1 MSAKWPWSE
10 LDLDGRTDVR
20 SVKRAYAQKLKTID
34 RNDAN
39 VFQSLRTAFDE
50 AKFLASPSPKKPSMR
65 QAANGV
71 ETVPGVVSYT
81 LDFDDL
87 PAASQPKQD
96 PNPQSEG
103 PDLSKAPPEDLDTE
117 DTIVPL
123 PTAPLPTAMST
134 ASNPWSKPEEEPQ
147 SDADKEA
154 DFFRDLAATYNTG
167 VWKLTP
173 LQNILESDIAMDRG
187 VRDHAEYLLFDRL
200 REAVVEE
207 GRSISQGV
215 AKLMEQNFGWAS
227 DGVRFN
233 KKFGWHEGSELVAYD
248 VARAVQSQN
257 VKAPRRRPQKK
268 PLHAKRARIFMCL
281 IMYMGGVFVLYPDG
295 LTAETFLFGT
305 FVAAS
310 SFGIIWCF
318 VLFLYH
324 WGSALISAVRRIGMI
339 DRYITRVW
347 QASVERAAWFDR
359 IDTVLHLPG
368 PRSTMLFSVSCAVT
382 LLVLIS
388 WGLSRI

>member
-1 MSAKWPWSE
+1 MSAEWPWSE

-50 AKFLASPSPKKPSMR
+50 AKFLASATPSPKKPSMR

-71 ETVPGVVSYT
+71 ETVPGVVSYSF
-81 LDFDDL
+81 DFDDI
-87 PAASQPKQD
+87 PQASHPEPD
-96 PNPQSEG
+96 PNPQSET
-103 PDLSKAPPEDLDTE
+103 PDPSKAPLDLDAE
-117 DTIVPL
+117 DTTAPP
-123 PTAPLPTAMST
+123 PTAPLTTETST
-134 ASNPWSKPEEEPQ
+134 TSNPWSKPEEEPQ

-154 DFFRDLAATYNTG
+154 DFFRDLAATYETG

-173 LQNILESDIAMDRG
+173 LQNILERDIAMDRG
-187 VRDHAEYLLFDRL
+187 VRDHAEYLLFERL

-207 GRSISQGV
+207 ERSISQGV

-257 VKAPRRRPQKK
+257 VKAPPRPQKT

-281 IMYMGGVFVLYPDG
+281 ILYMGGVFVLYPDG
-295 LTAETFLFGT
+295 LTAEIFLFGT
-305 FVAAS
+305 FVAAV
-310 SFGIIWCF
+310 SFAIVWCF
-318 VLFLYH
+318 VLFLYY
-324 WGSALISAVRRIGMI
+324 WSNALIGALRRIGVI

-368 PRSTMLFSVSCAVT
+368 PRSTLLFSVSCAVT